1 MKWNAVQI
9 KSPFKFS
16 NTVRVYAGVRQR
28 KIWRSRS
35 KGVYP
40 FHKHKNRER
49 CIVLQLLPFVSIGEV
64 QRIKVILLLSP
75 FLCKSHFHKY
85 ADPTNGYTFKAG

>member
-9 KSPFKFS
+9 KSPFEFS
-16 NTVRVYAGVRQR
+16 NTVRVYAGVRQC

-49 CIVLQLLPFVSIGEV
+49 CIVLQLLPFVSIDEV
-64 QRIKVILLLSP
+64 QRIKVIWLH
-75 FLCKSHFHKY
+75 LCTSHFHKY